1 MKTSFTVPTAIV
13 LGGILIAGALY
24 VSLAGWPKT
33 GIKDGNPSLVRP
45 VGVSDHILGNPLA
58 PIMII
63 TYADFDSKHSRTF
76 QDSLR
81 QIIAS
86 EGASGRVGIVFR
98 QFPLTEL
105 HPNAMQHAQAAECVA
120 KTTPS
125 DHTIFWK
132 FADALFSRQPID
144 PSRYGEI
151 ASTVGV
157 PAKAFTSC
165 FTNAAAEVD
174 ARINADRQNAL
185 DVGAHGA
192 PHSLIVVQGKTPIVM
207 TGAYTADAIQLLIDQ
222 ALSELPSS
230 TSSRR

>member
-1 MKTSFTVPTAIV
+1 MKTSFTVPTAII

-33 GIKDGNPSLVRP
+33 GTGDGNPALVRP
-45 VGVSDHILGNPLA
+45 VGVNDHIFGNPLA

-63 TYADFDSKHSRTF
+63 TYSDFDSKYSRSF

-81 QIIAS
+81 QVIES
-86 EGASGRVGIVFR
+86 EGASGRVSIVFR
-98 QFPLTEL
+98 HFPLTEL

-120 KTTPS
+120 KVTPA

-132 FADALFSRQPID
+132 FADALFARQPVD
-144 PSRYGEI
+144 PTRYGEI
-151 ASTVGV
+151 AASVGV

-165 FTNAAAEVD
+165 FTNAATEVD
-174 ARINADRQNAL
+174 ARIIADRQNAL

-192 PHSLIVVQGKTPIVM
+192 PHSLIVVQGKPPIVM

-230 TSSRR
+230 TSSSR